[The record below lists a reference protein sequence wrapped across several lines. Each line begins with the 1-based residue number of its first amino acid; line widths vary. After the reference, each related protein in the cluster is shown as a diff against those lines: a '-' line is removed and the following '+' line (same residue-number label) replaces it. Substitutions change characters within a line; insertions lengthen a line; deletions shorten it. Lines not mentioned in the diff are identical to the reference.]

1 MPQSKHNIKIIIL
14 LEGDEQ
20 IEYDF
25 ESDVN
30 LLEIAQK
37 FSEKRDDLEERIFL
51 EKIFEGQEKYSEFEK
66 AVKKDSG
73 QKWIL
78 INEQIRKWL
87 KDVIGAKVV
96 DGQRNIDGEELEDG
110 SKLVDVHSSFTND
123 AKIWILSKYDETAR
137 RILRHSG
144 AHIMAQAVNH
154 LFGPCKFW
162 VGPAI
167 EDGFYYDIDCEHK
180 IEQADLKKIEK
191 EMMNIVKQRLPF
203 VKKLVSK
210 EEALEQF
217 KHDEYK
223 ADLISGLVDKQIS
236 FYSQGDFT
244 DLCRGPHLPNTG
256 YLKAF
261 KVMKFS
267 GAYWKG
273 DADNKM
279 LQRLYGTAFFD
290 KGELK
295 EHLDLLKEAEERDHR
310 KLGKELDLFSFSEY
324 APSMP
329 TFHPKGVWVVNKIV
343 EVVREQLD
351 ARGYIEI
358 MTPQLM
364 NEELWKISGH
374 ADNYADDMYYVES
387 SGQKM
392 ALKPMNCP
400 GAMLWYKTKHHSY
413 TEFPLRVTEFGK
425 VHRQEKSGV
434 VHGLLRVKSFV
445 QDDAH
450 IFCEREQIVDE
461 VLGMIDF
468 IEYIYK
474 VFGFEEVHYELSTR
488 PKKSIGADEDWK
500 AAEIALREALDIHQ
514 KNNGITWRLNPE
526 DGAFYG
532 PKIDVHITDALKRNW
547 QLGTI
552 QVDFSLPKRFKLN
565 YMTKE
570 GVQKEPIMLH
580 RTIVGSLERFFGLL
594 IEQHKGA
601 FPFWLHPVQ
610 VKVLPITTN
619 QNEYAEKL
627 LEELKAKGFRAEAD
641 LRSERL
647 NRKIRE
653 AATYEKVP
661 YLLIVGDNEANEGKV
676 SVRVRGTGKDAD
688 KGVMTFVDFLT
699 DIESEQ

>member
-1 MPQSKHNIKIIIL
+1 MKGNKMADQINIKIKISDENVISEKFIAGVKLSEIIEKL
-14 LEGDEQ
+14 ELKNAYKDEILGALVFEGMNNVEGD
-20 IEYDF
+20 
-25 ESDVN
+25 
-30 LLEIAQK
+30 K
-37 FSEKRDDLEERIFL
+37 HDDGRI
-51 EKIFEGQEKYSEFEK
+51 
-66 AVKKDSG
+66 
-73 QKWIL
+73 
-78 INEQIRKWL
+78 
-87 KDVIGAKVV
+87 
-96 DGQRNIDGEELEDG
+96 
-110 SKLVDVHSSFTND
+110 LVDLQCEFTNNV
-123 AKIWILSKYDETAR
+123 AFELVELGRAESFE
-137 RILRHSG
+137 ILRHSG

-167 EDGFYYDIDCEHK
+167 EDGYYYDIDCEHK
-180 IEQADLKKIEK
+180 IDEQDLKKIEK

-203 VKKLVSK
+203 EKKLVSK

-223 ADLISGLVDKQIS
+223 VDLISGLEDKQIS
-236 FYSQGDFT
+236 LYSQGDFT

-273 DADNKM
+273 DSENKM

-290 KGELK
+290 KGALK
-295 EHLDLLKEAEERDHR
+295 EHLDLIKEAEERDHR
-310 KLGKELDLFSFSEY
+310 RLGKELDLFSFSEY
-324 APSMP
+324 AASMP
-329 TFHPKGVWVVNKIV
+329 FLHPKGVWVLNKIV
-343 EVVREQLD
+343 DVMRDQLD
-351 ARGYIEI
+351 KRGYIEI
-358 MTPQLM
+358 MTPQIM

-387 SGQKM
+387 GGQRM

-413 TEFPLRVTEFGK
+413 TEFPLRITEFGK

-450 IFCEREQIVDE
+450 IFCEQNQIVDE
-461 VLGMIDF
+461 VLAMIDF
-468 IEYIYK
+468 IEHIYK
-474 VFGFEEVHYELSTR
+474 VFGFEKVHYELSTK
-488 PKKSIGADEDWK
+488 PEKSIGTDEDWT
-500 AAEIALREALDIHQ
+500 AAEKALRESLDIHQ
-514 KNNGITWRLNPE
+514 KYNGITWRLNPG

-532 PKIDVHITDALKRNW
+532 PKIDVHITDALKRTW

-552 QVDFSLPKRFKLN
+552 QVDFALPKRFKLN
-565 YMTKE
+565 YMTKD
-570 GVQKEPIMLH
+570 GVQQEPIMLH
-580 RTIVGSLERFFGLL
+580 RTIIGSLERFFGLL

-610 VKVLPITTN
+610 IKVLPITSD
-619 QNEYAEKL
+619 QNEYAKKL
-627 LEELKAKGFRAEAD
+627 VAKLKAQGFRAEAD

-653 AATYEKVP
+653 AATYEKIP
-661 YLLIVGDNEANEGKV
+661 YLLIVGENEANEDKV
-676 SVRVRGTGKDAD
+676 SVRIRGTGMDAD
-688 KGVMTFVDFLT
+688 KGVMSFADFIKEI
-699 DIESEQ
+699 DNQQ